1 MNSLYRDLVSPP
13 FHKWLAQVSPDF
25 TWNWPHL
32 IHIRKSLRRI
42 TQGQTKRLMLFVP
55 PRHGKS
61 EMVTVRYPAWMLER
75 DPSLRVIVGAY
86 NQDLANKF
94 SRKTRRVLTGRIGFA
109 DDRNTVNEWETTAGG
124 GLKAVGVGAGITGHG
139 ANLIIIDDPVKSREE
154 AESATYRD
162 RVWDWY
168 TDDLYTRLEPNGAII
183 LIMTRWHTDDLA
195 GRLRDRSGEPWEV
208 VNLPALAE
216 PEDAMGRA
224 EGSALCPARYD
235 VSDLMLKKGEM
246 GSSSFEALYQQR
258 PTAREGGLFKRDWW
272 KYFRQAPPVHTAVVQ
287 SWDTAFKKGEGNDYS
302 VCTTWLVAGN
312 GYYLIDRWKNKI
324 EFPDLKRTAVNL
336 AAMHNP
342 HVILIEDKASGQS
355 LIQELKRDTRLPIIP
370 VTVDRDKEARAN
382 AVTAVVESGR
392 VFLPEASDW
401 TQDFVDELAA
411 FPAGAHDDQ
420 VDSFTQAM
428 NYFREHYT
436 GVSVD
441 TTGVSRVSSGAA
453 IDRFTGGGQA
463 RRAIGAYMRA

>member
-1 MNSLYRDLVSPP
+1 
-13 FHKWLAQVSPDF
+13 
-25 TWNWPHL
+25 
-32 IHIRKSLRRI
+32 
-42 TQGQTKRLMLFVP
+42 
-55 PRHGKS
+55 
-61 EMVTVRYPAWMLER
+61 
-75 DPSLRVIVGAY
+75 
-86 NQDLANKF
+86 
-94 SRKTRRVLTGRIGFA
+94 
-109 DDRNTVNEWETTAGG
+109 
-124 GLKAVGVGAGITGHG
+124 
-139 ANLIIIDDPVKSREE
+139 
-154 AESATYRD
+154 
-162 RVWDWY
+162 
-168 TDDLYTRLEPNGAII
+168 
-183 LIMTRWHTDDLA
+183 
-195 GRLRDRSGEPWEV
+195 
-208 VNLPALAE
+208 
-216 PEDAMGRA
+216 
-224 EGSALCPARYD
+224 
-235 VSDLMLKKGEM
+235 M

-272 KYFRQAPPVHTAVVQ
+272 KYFRLTPPVHTAVVQ

-428 NYFREHYT
+428 NYFRENYT